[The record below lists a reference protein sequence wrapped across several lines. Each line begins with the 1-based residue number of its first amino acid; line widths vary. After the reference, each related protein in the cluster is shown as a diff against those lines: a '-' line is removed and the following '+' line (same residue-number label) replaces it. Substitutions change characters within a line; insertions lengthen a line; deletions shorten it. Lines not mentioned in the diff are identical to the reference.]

1 MNPLI
6 GMLAKQ
12 TVGNMPQMKMIQ
24 QFNEFRQQMQ
34 GKDPKAI
41 IDDMLK
47 SGKIN
52 GQQLEQAKQMAMQ
65 MQQMFK

>member
-24 QFNEFRQQMQ
+24 QFNELRQQMQ